1 MPADRTECE
10 RQVRF
15 SDDREGKKKTAAWLL
30 LCQRQTAA
38 KPLWQEEP
46 ERKAPHHPA
55 KTQSTK
61 INTMFAFELITAAL
75 LSVGNTILTAHLV

>member
-1 MPADRTECE
+1 MPTDRTECE
-10 RQVRF
+10 CQVRF
-15 SDDREGKKKTAAWLL
+15 SDDREGKKTAAWLL

-55 KTQSTK
+55 KTLSTK